1 MRLYISN
8 FPYQTTDRELADL
21 FAPFTCTDA
30 IVVRDRE
37 TGRSK
42 GFGFVTIEDDQAELA
57 VSQLH
62 GSDFGGRELK
72 IAPATPR
79 TRRAAA

>member
-1 MRLYISN
+1 MRFYVSN

-21 FAPFTCTDA
+21 FQPFGASDA
-30 IVVRDRE
+30 IVLRDRE

-42 GFGFVTIEDDQAELA
+42 GFGFVTIADDQAELA
-57 VSQLH
+57 VRRLH
-62 GSDFGGRELK
+62 DSDFGGRLLK

-79 TRRAAA
+79 ARRAA

>member
-8 FPYQTTDRELADL
+8 FPYQTTDRELAGL
-21 FAPFTCTDA
+21 FAPFGVSDA
-30 IVVRDRE
+30 IVLRDRE

-42 GFGFVTIEDDQAELA
+42 GFGFVTIKDDQAELA

-62 GSDFGGRELK
+62 DSNFGGRQLR
-72 IAPATPR
+72 IAPAIPR
-79 TRRAAA
+79 MPRAAA